1 MKHTGF
7 YGLSDARS
15 ALLTHK
21 LVEVRGG
28 GAREKRRRFR
38 KEKNS
43 TTARLGVQ
51 SMRLCIHSRHNYLL

>member
-1 MKHTGF
+1 MKHIGL
-7 YGLSDARS
+7 YGLLDARL
-15 ALLTHK
+15 ALPKHK

-43 TTARLGVQ
+43 TIARLGVQ
-51 SMRLCIHSRHNYLL
+51 SMRLCLHSRHNYLL